1 MQFDFV
7 IVGGGIGGAVLANL
21 LGRRGRRVLVLEKAT
36 APTPQ
41 ARPEM
46 LWPATV
52 AALRTLLP
60 EELEPQWSVPIRAAL
75 LTCGKQELLR
85 IDAKV
90 FDDAGVQPCSTAN
103 TRELLM
109 QQARCEYR
117 RGVEVTEVLRDK
129 ERIVGVRTR
138 DTASGTEQEI
148 LADWTV
154 GDDGAHS
161 VVRKACGFPPDLRQF
176 PLDVLGF
183 RFDWPASL
191 PPNGVRIW
199 LNKDRLRT
207 GLLGMPAA
215 PLPQG
220 QGVALLPMRPEAGQD
235 AARLQE
241 ALRSF
246 AQQDSV
252 LAELIGPRTD
262 VAGFARFR
270 IGWSLSPRF
279 GIAGALLMGDAAHPV
294 TPAGG
299 QGANLSVADALLI
312 AELASE
318 QPDRL
323 LEEYERRRLPP
334 TKRSLSFSRSAS
346 RLLSLP
352 RLVLH
357 LGFASLP
364 WLARW
369 LNRRRDRFGKFLRTA
384 AEAFQEVRPGRND

>member
-36 APTPQ
+36 APMPQ
-41 ARPEM
+41 ARPEV

-60 EELEPQWSVPIRAAL
+60 EELEPQWSVPIRTFL
-75 LTCGKQELLR
+75 VTCGKQELLR
-85 IDAKV
+85 IDSKV

-109 QQARCEYR
+109 QQASCEYR
-117 RGVEVTEVLRDK
+117 RGVEVMEVLRDK

-148 LADWTV
+148 PAGWTV

-161 VVRKACGFPPDLRQF
+161 IVRQACGFPPDLRQF

-183 RFDWPASL
+183 RFDWPARL

-215 PLPQG
+215 PVPQG
-220 QGVALLPMRPEAGQD
+220 KGVALLPIWPEAGRD

-241 ALRSF
+241 ALRGF
-246 AQQDSV
+246 ASQDAV
-252 LAELIGPRTD
+252 LAELISPRSD
-262 VAGFARFR
+262 PAGFARFR
-270 IGWSLSPRF
+270 IGWSPSPRF
-279 GIAGALLMGDAAHPV
+279 GIPGGLLMGDAAHPV

-299 QGANLSVADALLI
+299 QGANLSVADALVI
-312 AELASE
+312 AEAASE
-318 QPDRL
+318 RPDRL

-334 TKRSLSFSRSAS
+334 TMRSLSFSRSAS

-352 RLVLH
+352 RLVLN

-364 WLARW
+364 WLARR
-369 LNRRRDRFGKFLRTA
+369 LNRRTDRFGEFLRTA
-384 AEAFQEVRPGRND
+384 AEAFQEAL